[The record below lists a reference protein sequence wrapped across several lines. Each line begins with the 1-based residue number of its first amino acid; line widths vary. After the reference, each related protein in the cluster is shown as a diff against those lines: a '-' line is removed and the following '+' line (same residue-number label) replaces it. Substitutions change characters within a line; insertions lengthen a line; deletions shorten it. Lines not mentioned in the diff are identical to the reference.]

1 VEDEADGIDRGTPGA
16 SARREY
22 ERRSERRSAEVRVKH
37 PRVGKAMLAVT
48 SEPQSTR
55 AWSIGADG
63 EAKIGARLETF
74 IGDRG
79 VVLHD
84 RARPRGRGNIDHL
97 VIGPAGVF
105 VVDAK
110 SYRGKVERRMVGP
123 LFDRSPALFIAG
135 RNQTKLVE
143 GAQRQL
149 ADVRACVGSR
159 APCRAALC
167 LTRVEW
173 PALVG
178 PFSIGDVWVGW
189 AKKAGEARASGRCPV
204 ARPDRVD
211 RPYVVGALSERVKC
225 GASPW
230 RPGGNCSDRG
240 TPEAGESGRD
250 ATVLSFGNP

>member
-1 VEDEADGIDRGTPGA
+1 
-16 SARREY
+16 
-22 ERRSERRSAEVRVKH
+22 
-37 PRVGKAMLAVT
+37 MLAVT

-110 SYRGKVERRMVGP
+110 SYRGKVERRMVGS
-123 LFDRSPALFIAG
+123 LFHRGPALFIAG

-189 AKKAGEARASGRCPV
+189 AKKLAKLALRG
-204 ARPDRVD
+204 D
-211 RPYVVGALSERVKC
+211 ALSHDQIVSIAR
-225 GASPW
+225 
-230 RPGGNCSDRG
+230 
-240 TPEAGESGRD
+240 T
-250 ATVLSFGNP
+250 LSARFPKA